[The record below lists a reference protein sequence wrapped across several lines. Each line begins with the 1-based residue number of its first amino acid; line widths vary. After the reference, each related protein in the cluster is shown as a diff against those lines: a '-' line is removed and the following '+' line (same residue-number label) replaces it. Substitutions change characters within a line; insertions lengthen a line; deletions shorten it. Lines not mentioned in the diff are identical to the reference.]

1 MENNQKQT
9 HAALRIIVAD
19 DEPDVVLT
27 LSAILSDAGCA
38 VTQASKGPEVIA
50 VARREKPDA
59 VICDIDMPGMSGYTV
74 AREIREMYPVDAPLL
89 VCISGK
95 WVGQTDKMLADL
107 AGFSHFL
114 QKPADPQLVLRLLQ
128 PLAAIRRV
136 MASAAEPTMPGSGS
150 G

>member
-1 MENNQKQT
+1 MENNQEET
-9 HAALRIIVAD
+9 RGALRIVVAD

-27 LSAILSDAGCA
+27 LSAILADAGHE
-38 VTQASKGPEVIA
+38 VTQASKGPQVIA
-50 VARREKPDA
+50 LARREKPDA

-114 QKPADPQLVLRLLQ
+114 QKPADPQLVLRLLE
-128 PLAAIRRV
+128 PLAAIRRA
-136 MASAAEPTMPGSGS
+136 MAGAAEQTLPASASG
-150 G
+150 

>member
-1 MENNQKQT
+1 M
-9 HAALRIIVAD
+9 AD

-27 LSAILSDAGCA
+27 LSAILRDAGHE
-38 VTQASKGPEVIA
+38 VTEATKGPQVIA
-50 VARREKPDA
+50 LARDQKPDA

-74 AREIREMYPVDAPLL
+74 AREVREMYSLDAPPLL

-114 QKPADPQLVLRLLQ
+114 QKPCDPQVVLRLLE
-128 PLAAIRRV
+128 AAGKPSII
-136 MASAAEPTMPGSGS
+136 
-150 G
+150 